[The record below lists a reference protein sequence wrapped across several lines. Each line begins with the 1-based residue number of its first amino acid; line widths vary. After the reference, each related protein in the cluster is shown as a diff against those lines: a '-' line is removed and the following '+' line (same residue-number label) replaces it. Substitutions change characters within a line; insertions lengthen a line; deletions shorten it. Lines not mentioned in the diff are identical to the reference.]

1 MFQPLTSLT
10 PIKIFGKIY
19 NLRTLQKIGQEK
31 VDDDILDWCGEN
43 LDYICD
49 CSTVPFYEVYRWTFR
64 NKKTGQFVD
73 IYIRYNPYSDK
84 IRFNG
89 DCKKDFIHY
98 VNQDKYKCY
107 PNEY

>member
-49 CSTVPFYEVYRWTFR
+49 LFYCSFL
-64 NKKTGQFVD
+64 
-73 IYIRYNPYSDK
+73 
-84 IRFNG
+84 
-89 DCKKDFIHY
+89 
-98 VNQDKYKCY
+98 
-107 PNEY
+107 

>member
-1 MFQPLTSLT
+1 MN
-10 PIKIFGKIY
+10 II
-19 NLRTLQKIGQEK
+19 
-31 VDDDILDWCGEN
+31 W
-43 LDYICD
+43 
-49 CSTVPFYEVYRWTFR
+49 
-64 NKKTGQFVD
+64 NKKSGQFVD
-73 IYIRYNPYSDK
+73 IYIRYNPDGDK